1 MSLAAP
7 RIHEVPD
14 DLLAAIDYCYD
25 QGWTDGLP
33 VVPPVVDRVKAM
45 LAADPRPSGTVI
57 AHHPA
62 TGLDLSLHAAAVNA
76 VMAGCL
82 PEYFPVLVAAFEAM
96 DKPEFNF
103 HGSTASTG
111 GSGPRPVVRGG
122 NAGEIGVKAH
132 GKPFRPRNPP

>member
-1 MSLAAP
+1 MSTTATF

-33 VVPPVVDRVKAM
+33 VVPPVVARVKAM
-45 LAADPRPSGTVI
+45 LAADGRPADTVI
-57 AHHPA
+57 ARHPA

-82 PEYFPVLVAAFEAM
+82 PEYFPVVVAVHRSTFAAHSSAVESHFFADVLSPFLFAM
-96 DKPEFNF
+96 SAAHTSPAISAAIVD
-103 HGSTASTG
+103 
-111 GSGPRPVVRGG
+111 
-122 NAGEIGVKAH
+122 GE
-132 GKPFRPRNPP
+132 